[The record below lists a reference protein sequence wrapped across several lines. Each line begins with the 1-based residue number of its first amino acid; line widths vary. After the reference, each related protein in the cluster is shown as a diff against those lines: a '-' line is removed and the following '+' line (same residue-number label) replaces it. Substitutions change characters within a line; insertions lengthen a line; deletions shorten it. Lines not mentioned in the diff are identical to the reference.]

1 MFLPKYNLKET
12 KKEGVYY
19 LWPTKG
25 TVAVIAVGYLLT
37 VAPYLAEPIL
47 DAAKDGY
54 DRLQQKKNL
63 KKNK

>member
-1 MFLPKYNLKET
+1 MFQPKYTITET

-25 TVAVIAVGYLLT
+25 TVAVIAVGYLLA
-37 VAPYLAEPIL
+37 VAPYFADTIL